1 MLTCAATMAGLQM
14 QMFIFITSIL
24 TREMW
29 SRRPSRGP
37 TRLLRCSRF
46 EALSC
51 FFTCSQYWKP
61 QRHLQTATID
71 SWSLCTP
78 RIYRLRLYMLAASAA
93 VSDRSR
99 SQPARPAPTAQQP
112 AALSS
117 VCHLF
122 NYLPHNKA
130 SLILCPQITCLF
142 ADKCFPHA
150 ARKTTNRFQIMYKGD

>member
-1 MLTCAATMAGLQM
+1 MLTCAMTMACPQT
-14 QMFIFITSIL
+14 QIFIFITSIL

-29 SRRPSRGP
+29 LCRPSRGP
-37 TRLLRCSRF
+37 TRLLHSSRF

-51 FFTCSQYWKP
+51 FFTCSQYWKTH
-61 QRHLQTATID
+61 RHHQTATID

-93 VSDRSR
+93 VSNRST
-99 SQPARPAPTAQQP
+99 SHPARPSPTARQP

-122 NYLPHNKA
+122 NYLPRNKA
-130 SLILCPQITCLF
+130 GLILCPQISGLL
-142 ADKCFPHA
+142 ADKCFPRA
-150 ARKTTNRFQIMYKGD
+150 TGKNN